1 MDIAGQRGQ
10 IADILD
16 VGFLVQDRLVEV
28 GNAPALGNVELE
40 QIGEFLCRLPGHGV
54 APGAKRDEQISVLI
68 EGQVAVHHA
77 AEADGAN
84 GLERGVV
91 LLKHLVAELAIAF
104 LQACP
109 NIFETVGPDAVFV
122 AVFPLMASRGDR
134 RMILA
139 DQHRLDARR
148 AELDAKSG
156 LSALNC
162 FLDIVAIHV
171 HLL

>member
-1 MDIAGQRGQ
+1 MR
-10 IADILD
+10 
-16 VGFLVQDRLVEV
+16 
-28 GNAPALGNVELE
+28 NAPALGDVELE
-40 QIGEFLCRLPGHGV
+40 QIGEFLCRLSGHGV
-54 APGAKRDEQISVLI
+54 APGAKRDEQVAVLV
-68 EGQVAVHHA
+68 ECHVAVHHG

-91 LLKHLVAELAIAF
+91 LLKNLVAELPIAL

-109 NIFETVGPDAVFV
+109 NIFEAVGPDAVFV

-162 FLDIVAIHV
+162 FLDVVLIHV
-171 HLL
+171 LLP